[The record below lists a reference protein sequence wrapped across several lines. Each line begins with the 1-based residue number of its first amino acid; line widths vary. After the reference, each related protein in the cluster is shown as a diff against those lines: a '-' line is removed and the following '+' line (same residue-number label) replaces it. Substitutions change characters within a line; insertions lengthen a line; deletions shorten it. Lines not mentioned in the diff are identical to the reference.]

1 MAGALAHRVGRLIP
15 KWLNELVKWGKWHGE
30 MHHSMA
36 HLDAAKCRRD
46 GFWMNTIWEGCI
58 HKAQS
63 KESWSITPATNAMHW
78 KPEESNS
85 IIATIG
91 QTVETFRSNL
101 DGHTRK
107 RINGNKLI
115 KSVLATVSL
124 TKQPYRGHL
133 SHSLLLSSLS
143 WC

>member
-1 MAGALAHRVGRLIP
+1 M
-15 KWLNELVKWGKWHGE
+15 GE
-30 MHHSMA
+30 MAWRDASQHGTFKCGKVPSRWI
-36 HLDAAKCRRD
+36 LDEYNL
-46 GFWMNTIWEGCI
+46 GGCI

-91 QTVETFRSNL
+91 QTVESFRSNL